1 MAGARSLWRANGMR
15 ETQFGRPIIG
25 IANSF
30 TQFVPGHVHLHE
42 IGQYV
47 KRRIEALGCFA
58 AEFDTIA
65 VDDGI
70 AMGHGGMLYSLPSR
84 EIIADSIE
92 YMANA
97 HCIDALVLIGN
108 CDKVTPGMLMAAMRL
123 NIPTVFVSGGP
134 MEAGRLGDREID
146 LIDAMVTAADA
157 SRPDGEVARIE
168 RSACPGC
175 GSCSGMFTANSMNC
189 LTEAL
194 GLALPGNGTLLATHA
209 NRRRLFETAAELIV
223 RNAARYY
230 DEGDE
235 TVLPRSIAT
244 KAAFENA
251 MSLDIAMGGSTN
263 TVLHL
268 LAAAHEAGVDFT
280 MHDIDRLSRR
290 VPVLCKVAPNSH
302 YHIQDVNRAGG
313 IFALLGELGE
323 ERDVILEL
331 KSIADVALVGFPS
344 AGKSSLIAAMSSA
357 KPKIADYPFTTLV
370 PNLGVVIAGDS
381 RYTIADVPGLIP
393 GASEGKGL
401 GLEFLRHI
409 ERTEIIAHV
418 IDCATLEPDRD
429 PMSDYHALE
438 NELALYADKL
448 ELPLGAIPIPER
460 PRIVILNKID
470 VPEAKELAEFVRPE
484 FEKLGLKVFEIS
496 TASHEGL
503 KELNFALSALVH
515 EMREEVAN
523 REQAEEE
530 ARVVIKPLETKGRR
544 PRRADEGGSALE
556 FTVERRELGN
566 GEVFFEVRGVKPER
580 WVMQTNFDNDEAV
593 GYLADRL
600 AKLGVE
606 DELRRKGAHPGDEVR
621 IGRGARMVEFD
632 WDPTISAGAEML
644 DGSNLGARGK
654 DLRLEELDPRT
665 HRRSNAERRAQYHEM
680 MDARAAVRDAMMA
693 ERKAG
698 HWADPTVDDDRHDET
713 SLFGHGESSEDGETE
728 E

>member
-1 MAGARSLWRANGMR
+1 MSDFVDRVTVHVKGGDGGNGSAGIRREKYKPLAGPNG
-15 ETQFGRPIIG
+15 GNG
-25 IANSF
+25 
-30 TQFVPGHVHLHE
+30 G
-42 IGQYV
+42 
-47 KRRIEALGCFA
+47 
-58 AEFDTIA
+58 
-65 VDDGI
+65 DG
-70 AMGHGGMLYSLPSR
+70 GS
-84 EIIADSIE
+84 
-92 YMANA
+92 
-97 HCIDALVLIGN
+97 V
-108 CDKVTPGMLMAAMRL
+108 
-123 NIPTVFVSGGP
+123 VFVADRNATSLLDYRFMPHRVAGSGTMG
-134 MEAGRLGDREID
+134 LGDNKDGSKGED
-146 LIDAMVTAADA
+146 LILPVPCGTVVFEARGEQGKAKHPGAQLADL
-157 SRPDGEVARIE
+157 R
-168 RSACPGC
+168 
-175 GSCSGMFTANSMNC
+175 
-189 LTEAL
+189 
-194 GLALPGNGTLLATHA
+194 H
-209 NRRRLFETAAELIV
+209 
-223 RNAARYY
+223 
-230 DEGDE
+230 EGDRC
-235 TVLPRSIAT
+235 VVAQ
-244 KAAFENA
+244 
-251 MSLDIAMGGSTN
+251 GG
-263 TVLHL
+263 
-268 LAAAHEAGVDFT
+268 
-280 MHDIDRLSRR
+280 
-290 VPVLCKVAPNSH
+290 
-302 YHIQDVNRAGG
+302 AGG
-313 IFALLGELGE
+313 LGNIALANKTRRAPGFALLGELGE

-713 SLFGHGESSEDGETE
+713 SLFGHGESSEDGEAE

>member
-1 MAGARSLWRANGMR
+1 MAGARSLWHANGMR